1 MRLRLTI
8 AYTGTRYC
16 GWQIQEK
23 PSPPPT
29 VQGVLEAAFARVLQS
44 KVRVHGAG
52 RTDAGVHADAQVAH
66 LDIPEKRGHLPWQ
79 RIINNSLPEDIALMR
94 VEEAADD
101 FHARFDACG
110 KIYTY
115 QIWREAH
122 CVPPRLAPFVW
133 ACPYTLDPEKL
144 QQALPH
150 FVGEHDFASLQNAGT
165 DLEST
170 VRTLHSFDM
179 AWDNASPLVTLRV
192 QGSGFLKQMV
202 RNMVGM
208 LAAAGSGKIP
218 VEFIPQALALRDR
231 SRLPFIVTAPA
242 QGLTLTRVLYSA
254 KKDV

>member
-8 AYTGTRYC
+8 AYTGTRYS

-23 PSPPPT
+23 PNPPRT
-29 VQGVLEAAFARVLQS
+29 VQGMLEAAFARVLQN
-44 KVRVHGAG
+44 KVRLHGAG
-52 RTDAGVHADAQVAH
+52 RTDAGVHAEAQVAH
-66 LDIPEKRGHLPWQ
+66 VDIPEKRRQLPWQ
-79 RIINNSLPEDIALMR
+79 RIINNSLPEDIALMQ
-94 VEEAADD
+94 VQEADPA

-110 KIYTY
+110 KVYTY
-115 QIWREAH
+115 QIWREAQ

-133 ACPYTLDPEKL
+133 ACPYSLNPERL
-144 QQALPH
+144 QAALPY

-170 VRTLHSFDM
+170 VRSLHSLNM
-179 AWDNASPLVTLRV
+179 QWEQASPLVTLRV

-208 LAAAGSGKIP
+208 LAAAASGKIA
-218 VEFIPQALALRDR
+218 VDFIPQALALRDR

-242 QGLTLTRVLYSA
+242 QGLTLSKVLYPDSL
-254 KKDV
+254 